1 MTRELTVR
9 PAMLGDLD
17 AIVELRLSL
26 LREYADHP
34 FYARLRPDV
43 RARAYELY
51 RAQVVSP
58 YETIFIAERS
68 RHVVGVLR
76 CVDTATSPVL
86 LPERYCYVS
95 SAYVAAGERK
105 TGVLRALLVAAETW
119 CDERGLGE
127 MRLHNSSGSAE
138 ARAAWSA
145 LGFEVVEEVR
155 RREVH
160 VKDATPLRANPAR
173 STHGAT

>member
-1 MTRELTVR
+1 MTRELSVR
-9 PAMLGDLD
+9 AATLGDLD
-17 AIVELRLSL
+17 AIVELRLAL

-34 FYARLRPDV
+34 FYAHLRPDV
-43 RARAYELY
+43 RLRAYELY
-51 RAQVVSP
+51 RAQVSSP

-68 RHVVGVLR
+68 RRVVGVLR

-86 LPERYCYVS
+86 LPERYCYIS
-95 SAYVAAGERK
+95 SAYVADGERK
-105 TGVLRALLVAAETW
+105 KGVLRALMGAAETW

-127 MRLHNSSGSAE
+127 MRLHNSSGSRD

-160 VKDATPLRANPAR
+160 ANSTTAARAHSAR
-173 STHGAT
+173 SIHGAR